1 MVFQNNQR
9 IDRRHGFGEKI
20 EKYNRRHGFGENTD
34 CGNRE
39 VKMCGSRL
47 GRLPCRSKLQ
57 QKMQV
62 RPAGQAGYPIS
73 LVASLDTVPV
83 KCCVPGVPLQK

>member
-9 IDRRHGFGEKI
+9 IDRRHGFGEII

-39 VKMCGSRL
+39 VKMQLCGSRL

-57 QKMQV
+57 QKCRYVQL
-62 RPAGQAGYPIS
+62 AK
-73 LVASLDTVPV
+73 LDIPFHW
-83 KCCVPGVPLQK
+83 